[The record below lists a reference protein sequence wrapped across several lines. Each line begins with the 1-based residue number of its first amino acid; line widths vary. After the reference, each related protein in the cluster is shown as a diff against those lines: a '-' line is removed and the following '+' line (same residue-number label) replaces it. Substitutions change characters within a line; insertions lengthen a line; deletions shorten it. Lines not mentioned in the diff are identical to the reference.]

1 MGRRSMSKGAVII
14 NARLDLLRMHI
25 RTLRHL
31 YVEGEEI
38 FDRRFNELTKWMDEL
53 PDDQMEGAVD
63 FFVGER
69 DDLEDLRELKRHCS
83 VIGLFRVIE
92 MFLRRTLRHLRN
104 AGAPVRGPL
113 RRMSLDKMKKA
124 FRCIDV
130 RITEPNDDWHALMG
144 LKLVRHCI
152 VHYDGRP
159 PKEMA
164 RQLKDAYGIPVIEK
178 RWRRTKGGHD
188 EPVAWKLQISDDYFG
203 KSADLV
209 ERICGRAVRGYR
221 KNFGR
226 QRKRTW
232 VTRISELHQKFRA
245 IIFPSR

>member
-1 MGRRSMSKGAVII
+1 MGRRSIPKGAVII
-14 NARLDLLRMHI
+14 DARLALLRIRI
-25 RTLRHL
+25 RTLRHF

-38 FDRRFNELTKWMDEL
+38 FSRRFNELTKWMDDF

-69 DDLEDLRELKRHCS
+69 DDLEDLRELKRHFS

-104 AGAPVRGPL
+104 AGAPVEGRI

-124 FRCIDV
+124 FRSIDV
-130 RITEPNDDWHALMG
+130 PITEPNDDWHALMG

-164 RQLKDAYGIPVIEK
+164 YQLRDAYGFPVIEK

-188 EPVAWKLQISDDYFG
+188 EPVAWKLQISNDYFE

-226 QRKRTW
+226 RRKKTW
-232 VTRISELHQKFRA
+232 VTRISEFYQKIRA
-245 IIFPSR
+245 IIFP